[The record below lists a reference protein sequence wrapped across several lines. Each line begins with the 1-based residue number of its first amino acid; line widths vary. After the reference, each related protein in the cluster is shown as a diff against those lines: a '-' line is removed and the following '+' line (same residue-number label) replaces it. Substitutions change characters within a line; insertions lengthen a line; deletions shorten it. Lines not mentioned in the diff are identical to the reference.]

1 MLQNARNLMEEIAM
15 PGMPR
20 RIVLR
25 LALIAAALVAPALAC
40 AQAFPNKPIRI
51 IQGFAVGGNTDAIA
65 RILGN
70 EMSKTLGQPV
80 IIDAV
85 VGASGRIAAEQIARA
100 APDGYN
106 LLVISGGHIAVGALH
121 TNLKFHPVDSY
132 APIAIVQ
139 EIEFVLSVRGDSP
152 FKTLG
157 ALVQQARARPGEVR
171 FGSAS
176 TGTTPHLT
184 GELFGILSNS
194 QLLYVPY
201 KGDSAALTGLLT
213 GEVDFSVTTPGTVQG
228 QITAGAVRA
237 LATTGPRRLASLQG
251 VPTAVEAGVAG
262 FEVGSW
268 AGMVAPAGTPAPIIE
283 RLHGAI
289 RRALEVPEARARIEA
304 FGGGVTLTSPEEMRN
319 RMAAD
324 LERWRRVIK
333 ERNIKEP

>member
-1 MLQNARNLMEEIAM
+1 MNELF
-15 PGMPR
+15 G
-20 RIVLR
+20 RIVL
-25 LALIAAALVAPALAC
+25 IVAALAAPALAC
-40 AQAFPNKPIRI
+40 AQAFPAKPLRM
-51 IQGFAVGGNTDAIA
+51 IQGFAVGGNTDTLA
-65 RILGN
+65 RIIGA

-106 LLVISGGHIAVGALH
+106 LLLISGGHIAVGALH

-152 FKTLG
+152 FRTLG
-157 ALVQQARARPGEVR
+157 ALTQQARAKPGEIK
-171 FGSAS
+171 FGAAS

-184 GELFGILSNS
+184 GELFGILTGS

-201 KGDSAALTGLLT
+201 KGDSAALTGLLS

-228 QITAGAVRA
+228 QVSAGAVRA
-237 LATTGPRRLASLQG
+237 LATTGTRRLASLGG
-251 VPTAVEAGVAG
+251 VPTAVEAGVPG

-268 AGMVAPAGTPAPIIE
+268 AGIVAPAGTPAPIIE
-283 RLHGAI
+283 RLHAAI
-289 RRALEVPEARARIEA
+289 RRAVENPEARARIET
-304 FGGGVTLTSPEEMRN
+304 FGGGATITSPEEMRT
-319 RMAAD
+319 RMSAD
-324 LERWRRVIK
+324 LERWRRVIR